1 MILFTAESFMRLGD
15 ATTSHSYTKTPDV
28 KGLRGMIRI
37 AALSGGFP
45 WNNLCF
51 DALTLTD
58 MVLLT

>member
-1 MILFTAESFMRLGD
+1 MRLGD

-37 AALSGGFP
+37 AALSGSFP